1 MSLSSSSTIIKTQRA
16 VDGTSDAASVA
27 STKKA
32 TKCFFCH
39 EEGHVAAVCSKL
51 QAAKKA
57 RAERQCFYCQQRGHV
72 VSDCAEKKKAVERK
86 AAREAAKAER
96 ACFFC
101 FEKGHVKGDCAEFK
115 AFVERKARAAAKAK
129 RCAQPGVPN
138 LSDQVA
144 WPSLG

>member
-16 VDGTSDAASVA
+16 VDGTSDVASVA

-32 TKCFFCH
+32 TKCYFCH

-57 RAERQCFYCQQRGHV
+57 RAERQCFYCNKQGHV
-72 VSDCAEKKKAVERK
+72 VSDCAVERK

-129 RCAQPGVPN
+129 RCAQPEIPS

-144 WPSLG
+144 WPSLS